1 MAESVIERCFWC
13 GRPKDGEIEE
23 TEETIK
29 NSVINNYS
37 PCKKCKESFGN
48 GIHVIGVVDKPI
60 VDGMF
65 PISKDDKQ
73 TLYPTGSMFVAN
85 DDFIKEMLS
94 DEGEK
99 ELLENVLK
107 ERMLMIPNEVCEQIV
122 NDARAAQAEGEEYIE
137 HMDEVHEEEN
147 SNEENIQSESN

>member
-37 PCKKCKESFGN
+37 PCEKCKESFGN
-48 GIHVIGVVDKPI
+48 GIHVIGVIDKPI

-65 PISKDDKQ
+65 PISKNDKQ

-147 SNEENIQSESN
+147 SNEENVQSESN